1 MNSSSS
7 AFNQTEKPSPLLPP
21 TSRKTSS
28 VISRQSSTRD
38 GSSMQTPAQ
47 SPLWKTYLLFL
58 APMVLSNFL
67 QSMSGT
73 VNSIYIGQMLGTQA
87 LAAVSGMF
95 PIIFFFIA
103 LVIGL
108 GAGAGVLIGQAWGAR
123 ESHMVKAIAGATLL
137 LGVLIGLVAAVLG
150 SVFARQALQGLGTP
164 ADVLDDAVAYA
175 RVMMWTLPVVL
186 VYVLFTQL
194 LRGVSDTLSPMLAL
208 LLSTVVGLALTPA
221 FIRGWIGLPQ
231 LGIQSAAIAG
241 LVGTLTSMAWLS
253 WRLIRKGH
261 PLAPDREF
269 FAALRLD
276 GAILGKV
283 LRIGL
288 PTGVQMIVL
297 SLSELVILALV
308 NQHGSQATAAYGA
321 VTQIVN
327 YVQFPAL
334 SIAITASILGAQA
347 IGAGRL
353 ERMGPILRTG
363 LWINVCL
370 TGGLI
375 LAGYLLS
382 HWLLGL
388 FLTEDSTRAMAEHLL
403 HIMLWSL
410 LIFGFQAIIGGIMRA
425 SGTVLVP
432 VGVAIICVL
441 GVQLPAAYWLDGQ
454 FGLQGVWMAFPI
466 AYLGMLVLQTL
477 YYTRVWKHQ
486 KIERLV

>member
-1 MNSSSS
+1 
-7 AFNQTEKPSPLLPP
+7 
-21 TSRKTSS
+21 
-28 VISRQSSTRD
+28 
-38 GSSMQTPAQ
+38 MQTP
-47 SPLWKTYLLFL
+47 STIKPLWQTYLLFL

-95 PIIFFFIA
+95 PVIFFFIA

-123 ESHMVKAIAGATLL
+123 EAHMVKAIAGATLL
-137 LGVLIGLVAAVLG
+137 LGVLIGLLAAVLG

-175 RVMMWTLPVVL
+175 HVMMWILPSML
-186 VYVLFTQL
+186 VFVLFTQL
-194 LRGVSDTLSPMLAL
+194 LRGVSDTVSPLLAL
-208 LLSTVVGLALTPA
+208 IVSTSVGLALTPA
-221 FIRGWIGLPQ
+221 LIRGWFGLPQ
-231 LGIQSAAIAG
+231 LGIQSAAFAG
-241 LVGTLTSMAWLS
+241 LAGNLSAMTWLA
-253 WRLIRKGH
+253 WRLIRKDH

-276 GAILGKV
+276 AAILGKV

-347 IGAGRL
+347 IGAGQLQRL
-353 ERMGPILRTG
+353 AAILRTG
-363 LWINVCL
+363 LLINVCL

-375 LAGYLLS
+375 VLGYLLS

-410 LIFGFQAIIGGIMRA
+410 LVFGFQAIIGGIMRA

-432 VGVAIICVL
+432 VIIAIVCVV

-454 FGLQGVWMAFPI
+454 YGLQGVWMAFPV

-477 YYTRVWKHQ
+477 YYKLIWQHQ

>member
-1 MNSSSS
+1 
-7 AFNQTEKPSPLLPP
+7 
-21 TSRKTSS
+21 
-28 VISRQSSTRD
+28 
-38 GSSMQTPAQ
+38 MQNPAQ
-47 SPLWKTYLLFL
+47 SPLWKTYFLFL

-123 ESHMVKAIAGATLL
+123 EGHMVKAIAGATLL

-175 RVMMWTLPVVL
+175 HVMMWTLPFVL

-194 LRGVSDTLSPMLAL
+194 LRGVSDTFSPMLAL

-221 FIRGWIGLPQ
+221 FIRGWLGLPQ
-231 LGIQSAAIAG
+231 LGIQSAAFAG
-241 LVGTLTSMAWLS
+241 LFGTLAAMAWLAWS
-253 WRLIRKGH
+253 LIRKNH

-276 GAILGKV
+276 REILGKV

-375 LAGYLLS
+375 VLGYLLS

-432 VGVAIICVL
+432 VGIAIVCVL

-454 FGLQGVWMAFPI
+454 FGLQGVWMAFPV

-477 YYTRVWKHQ
+477 YYRMVWQHQ

>member
-1 MNSSSS
+1 
-7 AFNQTEKPSPLLPP
+7 
-21 TSRKTSS
+21 
-28 VISRQSSTRD
+28 
-38 GSSMQTPAQ
+38 MQTP
-47 SPLWKTYLLFL
+47 STIKPLWQTYLLFL

-95 PIIFFFIA
+95 PVIFFFIA

-123 ESHMVKAIAGATLL
+123 EAHMVKAIAGATLL
-137 LGVLIGLVAAVLG
+137 LGVLIGLLAAVLG

-175 RVMMWTLPVVL
+175 HVMMWILPSML
-186 VYVLFTQL
+186 VFVLFTQL
-194 LRGVSDTLSPMLAL
+194 LRGVSDTVSPLLAL
-208 LLSTVVGLALTPA
+208 IVSTSVGLALTPA
-221 FIRGWIGLPQ
+221 LIRGWFGLPQ
-231 LGIQSAAIAG
+231 LGIQSAAFAG
-241 LVGTLTSMAWLS
+241 LAGNLSAMTWLA
-253 WRLIRKGH
+253 WRLIRKDH

-276 GAILGKV
+276 AAILGKV

-347 IGAGRL
+347 IGAGQLQRL
-353 ERMGPILRTG
+353 AAILRTG
-363 LWINVCL
+363 LLINVCL

-375 LAGYLLS
+375 VLGYLLS

-410 LIFGFQAIIGGIMRA
+410 LVFGFQAIIGGIMRA

-432 VGVAIICVL
+432 VIIAIVCVV

-454 FGLQGVWMAFPI
+454 YGLQGVWMAFPV

-477 YYTRVWKHQ
+477 YYKLVWQHQ

>member
-1 MNSSSS
+1 
-7 AFNQTEKPSPLLPP
+7 
-21 TSRKTSS
+21 
-28 VISRQSSTRD
+28 
-38 GSSMQTPAQ
+38 MQTPSATK
-47 SPLWKTYLLFL
+47 PLWQTYLLFL

-123 ESHMVKAIAGATLL
+123 EAHMVKAIAGATLL
-137 LGVLIGLVAAVLG
+137 LGVVIGLLAAVLG

-164 ADVLDDAVAYA
+164 VDVLDDAVAYA
-175 RVMMWTLPVVL
+175 HVMMWILPSML
-186 VYVLFTQL
+186 VFVLFTQL
-194 LRGVSDTLSPMLAL
+194 LRGVSDTLSPLLAL
-208 LLSTVVGLALTPA
+208 MVSTCVGLALTPA
-221 FIRGWIGLPQ
+221 LIRGWFGLPQ
-231 LGIQSAAIAG
+231 LGIQSAAFAG
-241 LVGTLTSMAWLS
+241 LAGNLSAMAWLA
-253 WRLIRKGH
+253 WRLIRKHH

-276 GAILGKV
+276 TAILGKV

-347 IGAGRL
+347 IGAGQL
-353 ERMGPILRTG
+353 QRMAPILRTG
-363 LWINVCL
+363 LLINVCL

-375 LAGYLLS
+375 VLGYLLS

-410 LIFGFQAIIGGIMRA
+410 LVFGFQAIIGGIMRA

-432 VGVAIICVL
+432 VVIAIVCVV

-454 FGLQGVWMAFPI
+454 YGLQGVWMAFPV

-477 YYTRVWKHQ
+477 YYKLVWQHQ

>member
-1 MNSSSS
+1 
-7 AFNQTEKPSPLLPP
+7 
-21 TSRKTSS
+21 
-28 VISRQSSTRD
+28 
-38 GSSMQTPAQ
+38 MQTPAKPQ
-47 SPLWKTYLLFL
+47 HPLWQTYLLFL

-67 QSMSGT
+67 QAMSGT
-73 VNSIYIGQMLGTQA
+73 VNSIYIGQLLGTQA

-95 PIIFFFIA
+95 PVVFFFIA

-123 ESHMVKAIAGATLL
+123 EPHLVKAIAGSTLL
-137 LGVLIGLVAAVLG
+137 LGAMIGLVAAVLG
-150 SVFARQALQGLGTP
+150 SVFARPALQGLGTP
-164 ADVLDDAVAYA
+164 GDVLDDAVAYA
-175 RVMMWTLPVVL
+175 HVMMWILPSLL
-186 VYVLFTQL
+186 VFVLFTQL
-194 LRGVSDTLSPMLAL
+194 LRGVSDTLSPLLAL
-208 LLSTVVGLALTPA
+208 VVSTCVGLALTPA
-221 FIRGWIGLPQ
+221 LILGWLGLPPM
-231 LGIQSAAIAG
+231 GIQSAAWAG
-241 LVGTLTSMAWLS
+241 LAGNLSAMGWLA

-261 PLAPDREF
+261 PLAPDREM
-269 FAALRLD
+269 FAAMRLD
-276 GAILGKV
+276 MLILGKV

-288 PTGVQMIVL
+288 PTGLQMVVL

-347 IGAGRL
+347 IGAGRI
-353 ERMGPILRTG
+353 ERMGAILRTG
-363 LWINVCL
+363 LLINVCL
-370 TGGLI
+370 TGGLVV
-375 LAGYLLS
+375 LGYLLS

-410 LIFGFQAIIGGIMRA
+410 LVFGFQAIVGGIMRA

-432 VGVAIICVL
+432 VAVSIVCVV
-441 GVQLPAAYWLDGQ
+441 GVQLPVAYWLDTR
-454 FGLQGVWMAFPI
+454 FGLPGVWMAFPV
-466 AYLGMLVLQTL
+466 AYLGMLMLQTL
-477 YYTRVWKHQ
+477 YYKMVWQHQ

>member
-1 MNSSSS
+1 
-7 AFNQTEKPSPLLPP
+7 
-21 TSRKTSS
+21 
-28 VISRQSSTRD
+28 
-38 GSSMQTPAQ
+38 MQTP
-47 SPLWKTYLLFL
+47 STIKPLWQTYLLFL

-95 PIIFFFIA
+95 PVIFFFIA

-123 ESHMVKAIAGATLL
+123 EAHMVKAIAGATLL
-137 LGVLIGLVAAVLG
+137 LGVLIGLLAAVLG

-175 RVMMWTLPVVL
+175 HVMMWILPSML
-186 VYVLFTQL
+186 VFVLFTQL
-194 LRGVSDTLSPMLAL
+194 LRGVSDTVSPLLAL
-208 LLSTVVGLALTPA
+208 IVSTSVGLALTPA
-221 FIRGWIGLPQ
+221 LIRGWFGLPQ
-231 LGIQSAAIAG
+231 LGIQSAAFAG
-241 LVGTLTSMAWLS
+241 LAGNLSAMTWLA
-253 WRLIRKGH
+253 WRLIRKDH

-276 GAILGKV
+276 AAILGKV

-347 IGAGRL
+347 IGAGQLQRL
-353 ERMGPILRTG
+353 AAILRTG
-363 LWINVCL
+363 LLINVCL

-375 LAGYLLS
+375 VLGYLLS

-388 FLTEDSTRAMAEHLL
+388 FLTEDSTRAMAERLL

-410 LIFGFQAIIGGIMRA
+410 LVFGFQAIIGGIMRA

-432 VGVAIICVL
+432 VIIAIVCVV

-454 FGLQGVWMAFPI
+454 YGLQGVWMAFPV

-477 YYTRVWKHQ
+477 YYKLVWQHQ

>member
-1 MNSSSS
+1 
-7 AFNQTEKPSPLLPP
+7 
-21 TSRKTSS
+21 
-28 VISRQSSTRD
+28 
-38 GSSMQTPAQ
+38 MQTPAT
-47 SPLWKTYLLFL
+47 SKPLWQTYLLFL

-95 PIIFFFIA
+95 PVIFFFIA

-123 ESHMVKAIAGATLL
+123 EAHMVKAITGATLL
-137 LGVLIGLVAAVLG
+137 LGVLIGLLAAVLG

-175 RVMMWTLPVVL
+175 HVMMWILPSML
-186 VYVLFTQL
+186 VFVLFTQL
-194 LRGVSDTLSPMLAL
+194 LRGVSDTVSPLLAL
-208 LLSTVVGLALTPA
+208 IVSTSVGLALTPA
-221 FIRGWIGLPQ
+221 LIRGWFGLPQ
-231 LGIQSAAIAG
+231 LGIQSAAFAG
-241 LVGTLTSMAWLS
+241 LAGNLSAMAWLA
-253 WRLIRKGH
+253 WRLIRNNH

-276 GAILGKV
+276 RAILGKV

-347 IGAGRL
+347 IGAGHLQRL
-353 ERMGPILRTG
+353 GAILRTG
-363 LWINVCL
+363 LLINVCL

-375 LAGYLLS
+375 VLGYLLS

-388 FLTEDSTRAMAEHLL
+388 FLTEESTRAMAEHLL

-410 LIFGFQAIIGGIMRA
+410 LVFGFQAIIGGIMRA

-432 VGVAIICVL
+432 VAIAIVCVV

-454 FGLQGVWMAFPI
+454 YGLQGVWMAFPV

-477 YYTRVWKHQ
+477 YYKLVWQHQ

>member
-1 MNSSSS
+1 
-7 AFNQTEKPSPLLPP
+7 
-21 TSRKTSS
+21 
-28 VISRQSSTRD
+28 
-38 GSSMQTPAQ
+38 MQTPTTQ
-47 SPLWKTYLLFL
+47 HPLWQTYLLFL

-73 VNSIYIGQMLGTQA
+73 INSIYIGQMLGTQA

-95 PIIFFFIA
+95 PVVFFFIA

-123 ESHMVKAIAGATLL
+123 ELHLVKAIAGSTLL
-137 LGVLIGLVAAVLG
+137 LGAMIGLAAAVLG
-150 SVFARQALQGLGTP
+150 SVFARPALQGLGTP
-164 ADVLDDAVAYA
+164 VDVLDDAVAYA
-175 RVMMWTLPVVL
+175 HVMMWILPSLL
-186 VYVLFTQL
+186 VFVLFTQL
-194 LRGVSDTLSPMLAL
+194 LRGVSDTVSPLLAL
-208 LLSTVVGLALTPA
+208 VVSTCVGLALTPA
-221 FIRGWIGLPQ
+221 LILGWLGLPPMR
-231 LGIQSAAIAG
+231 IQSAAWAG
-241 LVGTLTSMAWLS
+241 LAGNLSAMGWLA

-261 PLAPDREF
+261 PLAPDREM
-269 FAALRLD
+269 FASMRLD
-276 GAILGKV
+276 LEILGKV

-288 PTGVQMIVL
+288 PTGLQMVVL

-347 IGAGRL
+347 IGAGRI

-363 LWINVCL
+363 LLINVCL
-370 TGGLI
+370 TGGLVV
-375 LAGYLLS
+375 LGYLLS

-388 FLTEDSTRAMAEHLL
+388 FLTDDSTRAMAEHLL

-410 LIFGFQAIIGGIMRA
+410 LVFGFQAIVGGIMRA

-432 VGVAIICVL
+432 VAVSIVCVV
-441 GVQLPAAYWLDGQ
+441 GVQLPVAYLLDAR
-454 FGLQGVWMAFPI
+454 FGLQGVWMAFPV

-477 YYTRVWKHQ
+477 YYKMVWQHQ

>member
-1 MNSSSS
+1 M
-7 AFNQTEKPSPLLPP
+7 
-21 TSRKTSS
+21 
-28 VISRQSSTRD
+28 ST
-38 GSSMQTPAQ
+38 Q
-47 SPLWKTYLLFL
+47 PLWKTYLLFL

-73 VNSIYIGQMLGTQA
+73 INSIYIGQMLGTQA

-95 PIIFFFIA
+95 PIVFFFIA

-123 ESHMVKAIAGATLL
+123 EAHMVKAIAGTTLL
-137 LGVLIGLVAAVLG
+137 LGAMIGLTAAVLG
-150 SVFARQALQGLGTP
+150 SVFARTALQGLGTP
-164 ADVLDDAVAYA
+164 PDVLDDAVAYA
-175 RVMMWTLPVVL
+175 HVMMWIMPSLL

-194 LRGVSDTLSPMLAL
+194 LRGVSDTMSPLVAL
-208 LLSTVVGLALTPA
+208 LVSTCIGLALTPA
-221 FIRGWIGLPQ
+221 LIRGWLGLPPM
-231 LGIQSAAIAG
+231 GIQSAAYAG
-241 LVGTLTSMAWLS
+241 LVGNLAAMGWLA
-253 WRLIRKGH
+253 WRLIARRH
-261 PLAPDREF
+261 PLAPDREM
-269 FAALRLD
+269 FAAMRLD
-276 GAILGKV
+276 RVILGKV

-288 PTGVQMIVL
+288 PTGLQMVVL

-363 LWINVCL
+363 LWINVGL
-370 TGGLI
+370 TGGLV
-375 LAGYLLS
+375 LLGYLLS

-388 FLTEDSTRAMAEHLL
+388 FLTDDSTQAMAEHLL

-432 VGVAIICVL
+432 MAISIVCVL
-441 GVQLPAAYWLDGQ
+441 LVQLPVAYALDTQ
-454 FGLQGVWMAFPI
+454 FGLQGVWMAFPV
-466 AYLGMLVLQTL
+466 AYLAMLALQTA
-477 YYTRVWKHQ
+477 YYRFVWLHRR
-486 KIERLV
+486 IERLV

>member
-1 MNSSSS
+1 MQIST
-7 AFNQTEKPSPLLPP
+7 Q
-21 TSRKTSS
+21 SR
-28 VISRQSSTRD
+28 
-38 GSSMQTPAQ
+38 
-47 SPLWKTYLLFL
+47 PLWQTYLLFL

-73 VNSIYIGQMLGTQA
+73 INSIYIGQLLGTQA

-95 PIIFFFIA
+95 PVVFFFIA

-123 ESHMVKAIAGATLL
+123 ELHLVKAIAGSTLL
-137 LGVLIGLVAAVLG
+137 LGAMIGLVAAVLG
-150 SVFARQALQGLGTP
+150 SVFARPALQGLGTP
-164 ADVLDDAVAYA
+164 VDVLDDAVAYA
-175 RVMMWTLPVVL
+175 HVMMWILPSLL
-186 VYVLFTQL
+186 VFVLFTQL
-194 LRGVSDTLSPMLAL
+194 LRGVSDTVSPLLAL
-208 LLSTVVGLALTPA
+208 VVSTCVGLALTPA
-221 FIRGWIGLPQ
+221 LILGWLGLPQ
-231 LGIQSAAIAG
+231 LGIQSAAWAG
-241 LVGTLTSMAWLS
+241 LVGNLAAMGWLA
-253 WRLIRKGH
+253 WRLIRKEH
-261 PLAPDREF
+261 PLAPDREM
-269 FAALRLD
+269 FAAMRLD
-276 GAILGKV
+276 MDILGKV

-288 PTGVQMIVL
+288 PTGLQMVVL

-347 IGAGRL
+347 IGAGRI

-363 LWINVCL
+363 LLINVCL
-370 TGGLI
+370 TGGLVV
-375 LAGYLLS
+375 LGYLLS

-388 FLTEDSTRAMAEHLL
+388 FLTDDSTRAMAEHLL

-410 LIFGFQAIIGGIMRA
+410 LVFGFQAIVGGIMRA

-432 VGVAIICVL
+432 VVVTIVCVV
-441 GVQLPAAYWLDGQ
+441 GVQLPVAYLLDAR
-454 FGLQGVWMAFPI
+454 FGLQGVWMAFPV
-466 AYLGMLVLQTL
+466 AYLGMLMLQTL
-477 YYTRVWKHQ
+477 YYRMVWQHQ

>member
-1 MNSSSS
+1 
-7 AFNQTEKPSPLLPP
+7 
-21 TSRKTSS
+21 
-28 VISRQSSTRD
+28 
-38 GSSMQTPAQ
+38 MQTPAT
-47 SPLWKTYLLFL
+47 SKPLWQTYLLFL

-95 PIIFFFIA
+95 PVIFFFIA

-123 ESHMVKAIAGATLL
+123 EAHMVKAITGATLL
-137 LGVLIGLVAAVLG
+137 LGVLIGLLAAVLG

-164 ADVLDDAVAYA
+164 VDVLDDAVAYA
-175 RVMMWTLPVVL
+175 HVMMWILPSML
-186 VYVLFTQL
+186 VFVLFTQL
-194 LRGVSDTLSPMLAL
+194 LRGVSDTVSPLLAL
-208 LLSTVVGLALTPA
+208 MVSTSVGLALTPA
-221 FIRGWIGLPQ
+221 LIRGWFGLPQ
-231 LGIQSAAIAG
+231 LGIQSAAFAG
-241 LVGTLTSMAWLS
+241 LAGNLSAMAWLA
-253 WRLIRKGH
+253 WRLIRNNH

-276 GAILGKV
+276 RAILGKV

-347 IGAGRL
+347 IGAGHLQRL
-353 ERMGPILRTG
+353 AAILRTG
-363 LWINVCL
+363 LLINVCL

-375 LAGYLLS
+375 VLGYLLS

-388 FLTEDSTRAMAEHLL
+388 FLTEESTRAMAEHLL

-410 LIFGFQAIIGGIMRA
+410 LVFGFQAIIGGIMRA

-432 VGVAIICVL
+432 VAIAIVCVV

-454 FGLQGVWMAFPI
+454 YGLQGVWMAFPV

-477 YYTRVWKHQ
+477 YYKLVWQHQ

>member
-1 MNSSSS
+1 
-7 AFNQTEKPSPLLPP
+7 
-21 TSRKTSS
+21 
-28 VISRQSSTRD
+28 
-38 GSSMQTPAQ
+38 MQTPAQ
-47 SPLWKTYLLFL
+47 NPLWKTYLLFL

-137 LGVLIGLVAAVLG
+137 LGVLIGLVAAVFG

-164 ADVLDDAVAYA
+164 ADVLDDAVSYA
-175 RVMMWTLPVVL
+175 RVMMWTLPFVL

-221 FIRGWIGLPQ
+221 FIRGWFGLPQ
-231 LGIQSAAIAG
+231 LGIQSAAFAG
-241 LVGTLTSMAWLS
+241 LAGTLAAMAWLAWS
-253 WRLIRKGH
+253 LIRKGH

-269 FAALRLD
+269 FASLRLD

-297 SLSELVILALV
+297 SLSELVILTLV

-375 LAGYLLS
+375 VLGYLLS

-432 VGVAIICVL
+432 VAIAIICVV

-454 FGLQGVWMAFPI
+454 FGLQGVWMAFPV

-477 YYTRVWKHQ
+477 YYKLVWQHQ